1 MRTLRSS
8 FLSSH
13 PVAPSEGL
21 RNGDDQTQHISSSI
35 SPCCRDCPGRAEG
48 GSEGEVMA
56 HNAANRAPQFGH
68 QRPGL
73 DATAS
78 RGGSA
83 MGGPPSSRTSFHPV
97 CALRMAGPRRA
108 RTGRY
113 CRSLGAVMDRR
124 KAGSPRPP

>member
-13 PVAPSEGL
+13 PVAPSEDL
-21 RNGDDQTQHISSSI
+21 RGRDDQTHHISGSI

-78 RGGSA
+78 RGG
-83 MGGPPSSRTSFHPV
+83 GPPWE
-97 CALRMAGPRRA
+97 ALLLPDRLSIPSVPSEWPTRAGRGQA
-108 RTGRY
+108 DIA
-113 CRSLGAVMDRR
+113 GAL
-124 KAGSPRPP
+124 AP